1 MSHLIVKKR
10 REEPSQAKPPPP
22 LPSVATCLEIDAYN
36 VVVYDIIVISV
47 VIMIRENLTN

>member
-10 REEPSQAKPPPP
+10 REEPSQAKPPP
-22 LPSVATCLEIDAYN
+22 PSVATCLEIDAYN